1 MSKRVY
7 ELTVIFPVETKEEK
21 AKKLV
26 GSIIDKAG
34 GSLSEFDYWG
44 EKELAYPIKK
54 NKRAVYAHMEIEIK
68 AAKVKDLE
76 RRIGLEEKIMR
87 SLLTI
92 KE

>member
-7 ELTVIFPVETKEEK
+7 ELTVIFPVETKEKEAEK
-21 AKKLV
+21 LIE
-26 GSIIDKAG
+26 SIVEKAG

-54 NKRAVYAHMEIEIK
+54 NKRAVYAHMEVEIE
-68 AAKVKDLE
+68 ASKVKDLE
-76 RRIGLEEKIMR
+76 RRIGLEDDIMR

>member
-7 ELTVIFPVETKEEK
+7 ELTVIFPVDTKEEK
-21 AKKLV
+21 AEKLI
-26 GSIIDKAG
+26 GSIINKAG

-44 EKELAYPIKK
+44 EKGLAYPIKK
-54 NKRAVYAHMEIEIK
+54 NKRAVYAHMEVEID
-68 AAKVKDLE
+68 ASKVKDLE
-76 RRIGLEEKIMR
+76 RRIGLEDDIMR